1 MRVELTKRAD
11 YAIRAVVA
19 LAAAAPDERLSV
31 RRIAADRA
39 IPVRFLPLVMT
50 DLVRAGLVEGVTG
63 RTGGYR
69 LARPSNA
76 ISLLE
81 VIEAVEGDSRRTTCV
96 LRGGPCNVAGVCDV
110 HAVFAATQAAM
121 LRELG
126 SATIAS
132 LAAAREDTLAGA
144 RSLGT
149 AGAAAFAPT
158 RANALEAAGALG
170 PAALLEPEV
179 SRPT

>member
-50 DLVRAGLVEGVTG
+50 DLVRAGLVEGMAG

-81 VIEAVEGDSRRTTCV
+81 VIEAIEGDSRRTTCV
-96 LRGGPCNVAGVCDV
+96 LRGGPCNVNGVCDV
-110 HAVFAATQAAM
+110 HEVFAATQAAM

-126 SATIAS
+126 GATIAR
-132 LAAAREDTLAGA
+132 LVAG
-144 RSLGT
+144 R
-149 AGAAAFAPT
+149 
-158 RANALEAAGALG
+158 AGALPAAGSFG
-170 PAALLEPEV
+170 PAAIREPEV